1 MAAWNMPQCCS
12 QLVPSCAKKGLLYKM
27 VSLTNS
33 LSQIDKETKQNEGHQ
48 TNKTSPQS
56 VHLWIGWGP
65 VGAVSTTHISVISLL
80 GHSVWVAVGR
90 WAAVLHVAT
99 AALLSI
105 ARDADGCA
113 AIGHTVPQRADRPHS
128 SNINTSVGPVL
139 FACTHQGPKE

>member
-1 MAAWNMPQCCS
+1 
-12 QLVPSCAKKGLLYKM
+12 M
-27 VSLTNS
+27 VSLANS

-65 VGAVSTTHISVISLL
+65 VGAASTTHISLL

-105 ARDADGCA
+105 ARDPDGCA

-128 SNINTSVGPVL
+128 SNINTSVGRVL